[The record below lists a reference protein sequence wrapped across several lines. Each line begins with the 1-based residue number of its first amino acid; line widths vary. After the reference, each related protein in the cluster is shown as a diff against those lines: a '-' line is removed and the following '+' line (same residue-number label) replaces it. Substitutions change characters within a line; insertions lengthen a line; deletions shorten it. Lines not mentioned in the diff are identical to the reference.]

1 MGGHNSIK
9 DSLTTKATP
18 NKFSVSC
25 PGLGHISMW
34 ASISFPLHHQDWQL
48 FKPQGGV
55 TQALAVGRS
64 ATAVK
69 L

>member
-1 MGGHNSIK
+1 MSHDQIVRVERSAGY
-9 DSLTTKATP
+9 P
-18 NKFSVSC
+18 VC
-25 PGLGHISMW
+25 PWVRRIYYL
-34 ASISFPLHHQDWQL
+34 
-48 FKPQGGV
+48 QGGV